1 MNGLGGLNKS
11 EHGVVLGMVQLQLPV
26 IEIRADVTQQAARI
40 VELVGKARAGWGVE
54 NNIYQLGHRGFTA
67 VKGGAGDC
75 LYTFMHDLVAGQYRL
90 PWDEQVK
97 VTDGTSCGFPVP
109 TRANGETTAKAAE

>member
-1 MNGLGGLNKS
+1 M
-11 EHGVVLGMVQLQLPV
+11 
-26 IEIRADVTQQAARI
+26 
-40 VELVGKARAGWGVE
+40 
-54 NNIYQLGHRGFTA
+54 